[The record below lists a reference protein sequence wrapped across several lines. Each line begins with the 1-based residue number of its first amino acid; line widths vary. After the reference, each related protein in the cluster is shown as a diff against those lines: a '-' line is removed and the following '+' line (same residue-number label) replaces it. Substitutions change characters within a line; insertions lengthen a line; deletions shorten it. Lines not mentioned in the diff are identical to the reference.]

1 MCIFARLCF
10 SSSFLPRSSLHPSLA
25 LDLPASRPSPIHLH
39 SCTHPKMRWNLVL
52 LMALALLALV
62 QQVAAWEE
70 GDFEIFDLVDALEKS
85 EGSDAN
91 FYSWLGVSPKALKTE
106 IDQAYRKKSRALH
119 PDKIKNSKAKLK
131 AQTKHARLSSIV
143 AILRD
148 DAKRERYNFF
158 LKNGV
163 PRWRGSAYLYSRHRP
178 GLKGVVVFV
187 FILASAFQYLGRYV
201 SYIQERKRMSD
212 MIEQYKEMLREKHQ
226 KVLEGPITGRQRRA
240 GATPEAVTPLEEGPM
255 YAVNQYGEEIE
266 LTLDNIQP
274 PRVKE
279 VLIARLPFWAVKL
292 VLVVCPKR
300 VRDSVLALDIFESI
314 RPEDDQAEQDAKR
327 KLRKAELAKKR
338 AAKKAAQQKQSPSV
352 SDDEEVRG
360 ISDDDDATLAARAKE
375 EELAAARRRRRMKA
389 PGQASLKGGRRG

>member
-1 MCIFARLCF
+1 
-10 SSSFLPRSSLHPSLA
+10 
-25 LDLPASRPSPIHLH
+25 
-39 SCTHPKMRWNLVL
+39 MRWNLVL
-52 LMALALLALV
+52 LMALALLALA

-85 EGSDAN
+85 EGTDAN
-91 FYSWLGVSPKALKTE
+91 FYSWLGVSPKAPKTE
-106 IDQAYRKKSRALH
+106 IDLAYRKKSRALH

-131 AQTKHARLSSIV
+131 AQAKYARLSSII

-178 GLKGVVVFV
+178 GLKAVVVFV

-201 SYIQERKRMSD
+201 SYIQERKRMSA

-266 LTLDNIQP
+266 LTLDNIKP

-279 VLIARLPFWAVKL
+279 LLIARLPFWAVKL
-292 VLVVCPKR
+292 ALVVCPKG

-314 RPEDDQAEQDAKR
+314 RPEDDQADQDAKR

-338 AAKKAAQQKQSPSV
+338 AAKKAAQQKQSPNV
-352 SDDEEVRG
+352 SDEEEVRG
-360 ISDDDDATLAARAKE
+360 ISDDDDAALAARAKE